1 MPRNRIPS
9 PQTTK
14 VLAAL
19 AADPRRWRYGYE
31 LGAETELKA
40 GSLYPILVRLAD
52 RGFLEARW
60 EEAPPQG
67 ARAPPVPADRGR
79 ARAGRNGRNGRQV
92 GHGLAAVG
100 RHRPPGGPV
109 AAGRCLMGGVARRLL
124 KLLTALMPPS
134 RRAFGQAMIA
144 ELDYVLS
151 RRGRARLVVGA
162 VRVALLPPPELAGY
176 GRAAGRAALVAA
188 VGWIPLGIG
197 QYLDNVVFADRQ
209 DSSLGVLTM
218 NAYLIVMLMT
228 AGAVARRVAGGSGPR
243 IVAGLAAGLVVAVL
257 GMATFVVID
266 NAFLPIV
273 MQQTAK
279 IDGFRASGLTS
290 MRAYINQSL
299 EATAPGLAVF
309 AAVIGV
315 IFGSLGAVADRAI
328 VVSRARRRV
337 IPHPDQ
343 LR

>member
-1 MPRNRIPS
+1 
-9 PQTTK
+9 
-14 VLAAL
+14 
-19 AADPRRWRYGYE
+19 
-31 LGAETELKA
+31 
-40 GSLYPILVRLAD
+40 
-52 RGFLEARW
+52 
-60 EEAPPQG
+60 
-67 ARAPPVPADRGR
+67 
-79 ARAGRNGRNGRQV
+79 
-92 GHGLAAVG
+92 
-100 RHRPPGGPV
+100 
-109 AAGRCLMGGVARRLL
+109 MGGVARRLL

-151 RRGRARLVVGA
+151 RRGRVRLVVGA